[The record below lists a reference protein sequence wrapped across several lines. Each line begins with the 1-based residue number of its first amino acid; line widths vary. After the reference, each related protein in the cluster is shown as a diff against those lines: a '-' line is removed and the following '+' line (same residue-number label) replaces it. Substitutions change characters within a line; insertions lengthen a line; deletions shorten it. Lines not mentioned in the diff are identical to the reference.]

1 MAKDI
6 LKEAIADAKAVREV
20 ALANA
25 KAALEEAFTPKLQS
39 MLSARLSEDMDEEM
53 MDEEKTEET
62 YMDEDMDETYM
73 DEEMD
78 ETVGMEKE
86 EKEMEEDLDEEIDLE
101 EILNE
106 LELEEGEEANEEKV
120 EEAKDEDLDEAKKD
134 DKDDVKEAKDED
146 LEEAKDDE
154 KEMEEAVGYPN
165 HRADQVQKV
174 KHDATDINQG
184 LNEGEEFDL
193 DALLEEINNLEE
205 EKEDKDDVKE
215 GDFGEAEETNE
226 VVGAAIAG
234 TAAAIIIGGT
244 PLVAAKAAYDMVSP
258 EKKAELM
265 KKYPKLSKLMDTLG
279 LVGSAAAD
287 TKRTESLSEA
297 EKTATEDELAK
308 MEKAL
313 ASGSSMEEDMYQE
326 ELEETKAALEAVR
339 TELNEVNLLNSKL
352 LYVNRIFK
360 ANTLDESQKLRV
372 VETLDKAETA
382 KEAKLIYE
390 TIKDTFN
397 VAKSKKESFKSKTKS
412 LKEGIGMAS
421 KAAGTST
428 APKKE
433 VISESNNMM
442 ARFQKLA
449 NIKISQ

>member
-1 MAKDI
+1 MAKNI

-39 MLSARLSEDMDEEM
+39 MLSAKLSETLNEEEDELEENYMDEDMDE
-53 MDEEKTEET
+53 T
-62 YMDEDMDETYM
+62 MDETYM

-78 ETVGMEKE
+78 EIAGMDE
-86 EKEMEEDLDEEIDLE
+86 EDMGEGADLDEEIDLE

-106 LELEEGEEANEEKV
+106 LELEEGEDAEEKV
-120 EEAKDEDLDEAKKD
+120 EEAKDTDE
-134 DKDDVKEAKDED
+134 ETMDEV
-146 LEEAKDDE
+146 KDDE
-154 KEMEEAVGYPN
+154 KDLEEIHMTDPK
-165 HRADQVQKV
+165 ADDVQKV
-174 KHDATDINQG
+174 MHKAEDIY
-184 LNEGEEFDL
+184 EEKDFDL
-193 DALLEEINNLEE
+193 DALLEEINNLDETE
-205 EKEDKDDVKE
+205 NEINE
-215 GDFGEAEETNE
+215 GDEVNEGMFDGDPDTTLSDKLRSLAKSADSYEDWQAKAKEAGANDAIINSPRWKALVGENMMEAE
-226 VVGAAIAG
+226 
-234 TAAAIIIGGT
+234 
-244 PLVAAKAAYDMVSP
+244 
-258 EKKAELM
+258 
-265 KKYPKLSKLMDTLG
+265 
-279 LVGSAAAD
+279 
-287 TKRTESLSEA
+287 
-297 EKTATEDELAK
+297 LA
-308 MEKAL
+308 
-313 ASGSSMEEDMYQE
+313 
-326 ELEETKAALEAVR
+326 ETKAALETVT

-360 ANTLDESQKLRV
+360 ANTLDEGQKLRV

-390 TIKDTFN
+390 TIKDTFT
-397 VAKSKKESFKSKTKS
+397 VANNKKTSFKNKTKS

-449 NIKISQ
+449 NITINE